1 MGCKLKK
8 IRLKKL
14 GFVRQVIWLGSTEGL
29 TEIKSKRVQ
38 QLCRTA
44 VPRMCVRL
52 GAMRRSMAALTGLN
66 RQSGG
71 YAENLSHAVRT
82 ASHAGQLADD
92 ERKELLGVAQDEI
105 WAKHR
110 KLGCEPDTAPDPWF
124 FYRDEDATFAPFR
137 PPDGQKMTPGAVFE
151 TSVGPFHYRIRIDAE
166 NGDTGVQENL
176 GTGKRRQL
184 VRGRANLDAD
194 RKN

>member
-14 GFVRQVIWLGSTEGL
+14 GFVRQVIWLVSTEGL

-71 YAENLSHAVRT
+71 YAENLSHAART

-92 ERKELLGVAQDEI
+92 ERKELLGVAQNEN

-110 KLGCEPDTAPDPWF
+110 
-124 FYRDEDATFAPFR
+124 
-137 PPDGQKMTPGAVFE
+137 
-151 TSVGPFHYRIRIDAE
+151 
-166 NGDTGVQENL
+166 
-176 GTGKRRQL
+176 
-184 VRGRANLDAD
+184 
-194 RKN
+194 